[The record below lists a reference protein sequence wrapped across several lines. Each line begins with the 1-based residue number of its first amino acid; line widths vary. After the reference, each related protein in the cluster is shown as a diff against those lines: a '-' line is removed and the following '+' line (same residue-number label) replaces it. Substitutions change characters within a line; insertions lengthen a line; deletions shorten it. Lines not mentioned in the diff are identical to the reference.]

1 MEELEEEDKTF
12 TTESLGDI
20 ESSDHHLKDDTEDQ
34 NMSELAQKRKDL
46 GEYSL
51 LHFACSTGDPDIF
64 DFVHERC
71 LDL

>member
-34 NMSELAQKRKDL
+34 NMSELA
-46 GEYSL
+46 
-51 LHFACSTGDPDIF
+51 
-64 DFVHERC
+64 
-71 LDL
+71 